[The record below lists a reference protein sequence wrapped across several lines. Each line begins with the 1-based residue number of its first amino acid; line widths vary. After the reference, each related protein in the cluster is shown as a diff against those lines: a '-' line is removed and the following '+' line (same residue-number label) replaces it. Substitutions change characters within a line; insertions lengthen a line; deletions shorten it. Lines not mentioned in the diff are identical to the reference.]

1 MTDEER
7 AALKKRIQE
16 RAVQK
21 DELVENNTVPV
32 VKKEP
37 DEHKLNVMG
46 LLGFACAACGVV
58 TGFVFSLIGGIVI
71 NIVALILSIVGYY
84 QEKNDKHV
92 KYDGMMLVYLAII
105 ISSVSIWCG
114 SMYAVH
120 VHYEQRKA
128 AVEYQNQV
136 DQYYDDLKNLP
147 RDEFMKKYW
156 DFDYDE
162 YIKNKHK

>member
-7 AALKKRIQE
+7 AALKKKMQE

-32 VKKEP
+32 VKQEP

-71 NIVALILSIVGYY
+71 NIVALILGIVGYY

-105 ISSVSIWCG
+105 ISSVSICCG
-114 SMYAVH
+114 SMYAVYVQH
-120 VHYEQRKA
+120 
-128 AVEYQNQV
+128 QV
-136 DQYYDDLKNLP
+136 YQYYDDLKNLP
-147 RDEFMKKYW
+147 REEFMKKYW
-156 DFDYDE
+156 GFDYDE
-162 YIKNKHK
+162 YIENKYK

>member
-32 VKKEP
+32 VKQEP

-71 NIVALILSIVGYY
+71 NIVALILSIVGY
-84 QEKNDKHV
+84 
-92 KYDGMMLVYLAII
+92 YLAII

>member
-7 AALKKRIQE
+7 AALKKRMQE

-32 VKKEP
+32 VKQEP

-105 ISSVSIWCG
+105 ISSVSICCG
-114 SMYAVH
+114 SMYAVYVYH
-120 VHYEQRKA
+120 EQRKA
-128 AVEYQNQV
+128 AV
-136 DQYYDDLKNLP
+136 QYYDDLKNLP
-147 RDEFMKKYW
+147 REEFMKKYW

-162 YIKNKHK
+162 YIKNKYK

>member
-7 AALKKRIQE
+7 AALKKRMQE

-32 VKKEP
+32 VKQEP

-92 KYDGMMLVYLAII
+92 KYDGMMLAYLAII
-105 ISSVSIWCG
+105 ISSVSICCG
-114 SMYAVH
+114 SMYAVY
-120 VHYEQRKA
+120 VHHEQRKA

-162 YIKNKHK
+162 YIKNKYK

>member
-7 AALKKRIQE
+7 AALKKRMQE
-16 RAVQK
+16 RTVQK

-32 VKKEP
+32 VKQEP
-37 DEHKLNVMG
+37 DEHKLNIMG

-105 ISSVSIWCG
+105 ISSVSICCG
-114 SMYAVH
+114 SMYAVY
-120 VHYEQRKA
+120 VHDEQRKA

-147 RDEFMKKYW
+147 REEFMKKYW

-162 YIKNKHK
+162 YIKNKYK